1 MKMNELKE
9 LQPKIVDRF
18 ERILEQDKLNH
29 AYLFT
34 GNFAS
39 FDLAQKLAQSRFCQN
54 KMGVWPCG
62 ECRSCRL
69 IDEEDFSDVTVVRPQ
84 NQIIKTERIRE
95 LLKNFS
101 QSGVEGNEQVFI
113 ICEAE
118 KMHLNAAN
126 SLLKMIEEPQ
136 SEVYIFLLTSDENLI
151 LPTIKSR
158 TQVFHFPKNEAYLV
172 AKLEESGLLKD
183 QAQLLAA
190 YSQTL
195 EEAQNL
201 QTSKSFFDV
210 TQVCQRF
217 VDLCLAKNDL
227 AFLQVARLSSLADDK
242 EKQDQIFRILEIL
255 FSQHIEKE
263 SGRTS
268 LDRLFQ
274 SRKMWQANV
283 SFQNALEYMI
293 IQPAKRS

>member
-1 MKMNELKE
+1 MNINELKE

-69 IDEEDFSDVTVVRPQ
+69 IAEEDFSDVTVVRPQ

-158 TQVFHFPKNEAYLV
+158 TQVFHFPKNEDYLV

-183 QAQLLAA
+183 QAQLLVA

-217 VDLCLAKNDL
+217 VDLCLVKNDL

-274 SRKMWQANV
+274 SRKMWRANV

>member
-1 MKMNELKE
+1 MNINELKE

-69 IDEEDFSDVTVVRPQ
+69 IAEEDFSDVTVVRPQ

-118 KMHLNAAN
+118 KMHPNAAN

-158 TQVFHFPKNEAYLV
+158 TQVFHFPKNEDYLV

-183 QAQLLAA
+183 QAQLLAT

-201 QTSKSFFDV
+201 QTSKFFFDV

-274 SRKMWQANV
+274 SRKMWRANV
-283 SFQNALEYMI
+283 SFQNALEYII

>member
-1 MKMNELKE
+1 MNINELKE

-69 IDEEDFSDVTVVRPQ
+69 IAEEDFSDVTVVRPQ

-158 TQVFHFPKNEAYLV
+158 TQVFHFPKNEDYLV

-183 QAQLLAA
+183 QAQLLVA

-293 IQPAKRS
+293 IQPAKRI

>member
-69 IDEEDFSDVTVVRPQ
+69 IAEEDFSDVTVVRPQ

-136 SEVYIFLLTSDENLI
+136 SEVYIFPLTSDENLI

-158 TQVFHFPKNEAYLV
+158 TQVFHFPKNEDYLV

-274 SRKMWQANV
+274 SRKMWRANV

>member
-1 MKMNELKE
+1 MNINELKE

-195 EEAQNL
+195 EEARNL

-274 SRKMWQANV
+274 SRKMWRANV

>member
-1 MKMNELKE
+1 MNINELKE
-9 LQPKIVDRF
+9 LQPKIVDCF

-39 FDLAQKLAQSRFCQN
+39 FDLAQKLAQSRFCQD

-69 IDEEDFSDVTVVRPQ
+69 IAEEDFSDVTVVRPQ

-158 TQVFHFPKNEAYLV
+158 TQVFHFPKNEDYLV

-201 QTSKSFFDV
+201 QTSKFFFDV

-274 SRKMWQANV
+274 SRKMWRANV

>member
-1 MKMNELKE
+1 MNINELKE

-69 IDEEDFSDVTVVRPQ
+69 IAEEDFSDVTVVRPQ

-158 TQVFHFPKNEAYLV
+158 TQVFHFPKNEDYLV

-183 QAQLLAA
+183 QAQLLAT

-201 QTSKSFFDV
+201 QTSKFFFDV

-263 SGRTS
+263 SGRTF

-274 SRKMWQANV
+274 SRKMWRANV
-283 SFQNALEYMI
+283 SFQNALEYMV

>member
-39 FDLAQKLAQSRFCQN
+39 FDLAQKLAQSRFCQD

-69 IDEEDFSDVTVVRPQ
+69 IAEEDFSDVTVVRPQ

-201 QTSKSFFDV
+201 QTSKSFFDE

-217 VDLCLAKNDL
+217 VDLCLAKNEL
-227 AFLQVARLSSLADDK
+227 AFLQAAKLSSLADDK

-274 SRKMWQANV
+274 SRKMWRANV

>member
-1 MKMNELKE
+1 MNINELKE

-69 IDEEDFSDVTVVRPQ
+69 IAEEDFSDVTVVRPQ

-158 TQVFHFPKNEAYLV
+158 TQVFHFPKNEDYLV

-183 QAQLLAA
+183 QAQLLVA

>member
-1 MKMNELKE
+1 MNINELKE

-69 IDEEDFSDVTVVRPQ
+69 ITEEDFSDVTVVRPQ

-158 TQVFHFPKNEAYLV
+158 TQVFHFPKNEDYLV

-183 QAQLLAA
+183 QAQLLVA

-274 SRKMWQANV
+274 SRKMWRANV

>member
-1 MKMNELKE
+1 MNINELKE
-9 LQPKIVDRF
+9 LQPKIVDCF

-39 FDLAQKLAQSRFCQN
+39 FDLAQKLAQSRFCQD

-69 IDEEDFSDVTVVRPQ
+69 IAEEDFSDVTVVRPQ

-158 TQVFHFPKNEAYLV
+158 TQVFHFPKNEDYLV

-195 EEAQNL
+195 EEARNL

-274 SRKMWQANV
+274 SRKMWRANV

>member
-29 AYLFT
+29 AYIFT

-136 SEVYIFLLTSDENLI
+136 SDVYIFLLTSDENLI

>member
-1 MKMNELKE
+1 MNINELKE

-39 FDLAQKLAQSRFCQN
+39 FDLAQKLAQSRFCQD

-69 IDEEDFSDVTVVRPQ
+69 IAEEDFSDVTVVRPQ

-158 TQVFHFPKNEAYLV
+158 TQVFHFPKNEDYLV

-183 QAQLLAA
+183 QAQLLAT

-274 SRKMWQANV
+274 SRKMWRANV

>member
-1 MKMNELKE
+1 MKMNELRE

-39 FDLAQKLAQSRFCQN
+39 FDLAQKLAQSRFCQD

-69 IDEEDFSDVTVVRPQ
+69 IAEEDFSDVTVVRPQ

-158 TQVFHFPKNEAYLV
+158 TQVFHFPKNEDYLV

-201 QTSKSFFDV
+201 QTSKFFFDV

-274 SRKMWQANV
+274 SRKMWRANV

>member
-1 MKMNELKE
+1 MKMNELRE

-39 FDLAQKLAQSRFCQN
+39 FDLAQKLAQSRFCQD

-69 IDEEDFSDVTVVRPQ
+69 IAEEDFSDVTVVRPQ

-158 TQVFHFPKNEAYLV
+158 TQVFHFPKNEDYLV
-172 AKLEESGLLKD
+172 AKLEESGFLKD

-195 EEAQNL
+195 EEVQNL
-201 QTSKSFFDV
+201 QSSKSFFDV

-274 SRKMWQANV
+274 SRKMWRANV

>member
-1 MKMNELKE
+1 MNINELKE
-9 LQPKIVDRF
+9 LQPKIVDCF

-39 FDLAQKLAQSRFCQN
+39 FDLAQKLAQSRFCQD

-69 IDEEDFSDVTVVRPQ
+69 IAEEDFSDVTVVRPQ

-158 TQVFHFPKNEAYLV
+158 TQVFHFPKNEDYLV

-183 QAQLLAA
+183 QAQLLAT

-201 QTSKSFFDV
+201 QTSKFFFDV

-274 SRKMWQANV
+274 SRKMWRANV
-283 SFQNALEYMI
+283 SFQNALEYII

>member
-1 MKMNELKE
+1 MNINELKE

-69 IDEEDFSDVTVVRPQ
+69 IAEEDFSDVTVVRPQ
-84 NQIIKTERIRE
+84 NQIIKTEHIRE

-158 TQVFHFPKNEAYLV
+158 TQVFHFPKNEDYLV

-183 QAQLLAA
+183 QAKLLAT

-201 QTSKSFFDV
+201 QTSKFFFDV

-274 SRKMWQANV
+274 SRKMWRANV

>member
-39 FDLAQKLAQSRFCQN
+39 FDLAQKLAQSRFCQD

-69 IDEEDFSDVTVVRPQ
+69 IAEEDFSDVTVVRPQ

-158 TQVFHFPKNEAYLV
+158 TQVFHFPKNEDYLV
-172 AKLEESGLLKD
+172 AKLGESGLLKD

-195 EEAQNL
+195 EEARNL

-263 SGRTS
+263 SGRTF

-274 SRKMWQANV
+274 SRKMWRANV

>member
-1 MKMNELKE
+1 MNINELKE
-9 LQPKIVDRF
+9 LQPKIVDCF

-39 FDLAQKLAQSRFCQN
+39 FDLAQKLAQSRFCQD

-69 IDEEDFSDVTVVRPQ
+69 IAEEDFSDVTVVRPQ

-158 TQVFHFPKNEAYLV
+158 TQVFHFPKNEGYLV

-201 QTSKSFFDV
+201 QTSKFFFDV

-263 SGRTS
+263 SGRTF

-274 SRKMWQANV
+274 SRKMWRANV
-283 SFQNALEYMI
+283 SFQKCFRIYGDTASK
-293 IQPAKRS
+293 A

>member
-1 MKMNELKE
+1 MNINELKE

-39 FDLAQKLAQSRFCQN
+39 FDLAQKLAQSRFCQD

-69 IDEEDFSDVTVVRPQ
+69 IAEEDFSDVTVVRPQ

-158 TQVFHFPKNEAYLV
+158 TQVFHFPKNEDYLV

-201 QTSKSFFDV
+201 QTSKFFFDV

-274 SRKMWQANV
+274 SRKMWRANV
-283 SFQNALEYMI
+283 SFQNALEYII

>member
-1 MKMNELKE
+1 MNINELKE

-54 KMGVWPCG
+54 KMGGWPCG

-158 TQVFHFPKNEAYLV
+158 TQVFHFPKNEDYLV

-183 QAQLLAA
+183 QAQLLVA

-274 SRKMWQANV
+274 SRKMWRANV

>member
-1 MKMNELKE
+1 MNINELKE
-9 LQPKIVDRF
+9 LQPKIVDCF

-39 FDLAQKLAQSRFCQN
+39 FDLAQKLAQSRFCQD

-69 IDEEDFSDVTVVRPQ
+69 IAEEDFSDVTVVRPQ

-158 TQVFHFPKNEAYLV
+158 TQVFHFPKNEDYLV

-183 QAQLLAA
+183 QAQLLTA

-201 QTSKSFFDV
+201 QTSKFFFDV

-263 SGRTS
+263 SGRTF

-274 SRKMWQANV
+274 SRKMWRANV
-283 SFQNALEYMI
+283 SFQNALEYMV

>member
-1 MKMNELKE
+1 
-9 LQPKIVDRF
+9 
-18 ERILEQDKLNH
+18 
-29 AYLFT
+29 
-34 GNFAS
+34 
-39 FDLAQKLAQSRFCQN
+39 
-54 KMGVWPCG
+54 MGVWPCG

-69 IDEEDFSDVTVVRPQ
+69 IAEEDFSDVTVVRPQ

-158 TQVFHFPKNEAYLV
+158 TQVFHFPKNEDYLV

-217 VDLCLAKNDL
+217 VDLCLAKKDL

-274 SRKMWQANV
+274 SRKMWRANV

>member
-1 MKMNELKE
+1 MNINELKE
-9 LQPKIVDRF
+9 LQPKIVDCF

-39 FDLAQKLAQSRFCQN
+39 FDLAQKLAQSRFCQD

-69 IDEEDFSDVTVVRPQ
+69 IAEEDFSDVTVVRPQ

>member
-1 MKMNELKE
+1 MNINELKE

-39 FDLAQKLAQSRFCQN
+39 FDLAQKLAQSRFCQD

-69 IDEEDFSDVTVVRPQ
+69 IAEEDFSDVTVVRPQ

>member
-1 MKMNELKE
+1 MNINELKE

-69 IDEEDFSDVTVVRPQ
+69 IAEEDFSDVTVVRPQ

-158 TQVFHFPKNEAYLV
+158 TQVFHFPKNEDYLV

-183 QAQLLAA
+183 QAQLLAT

-201 QTSKSFFDV
+201 QTSKFFFDV

-274 SRKMWQANV
+274 SRKMWRANV

>member
-39 FDLAQKLAQSRFCQN
+39 FDLAQKLAQSRFCQD

-69 IDEEDFSDVTVVRPQ
+69 IAEEDFSDVTVVRPQ

-136 SEVYIFLLTSDENLI
+136 SEVYIFLLTNDENLI

-158 TQVFHFPKNEAYLV
+158 TQVFHFPKNEDYLV
-172 AKLEESGLLKD
+172 AKLEESVLLKD

-274 SRKMWQANV
+274 SRKMWRANV

>member
-29 AYLFT
+29 AYIFT

-101 QSGVEGNEQVFI
+101 QSGVEGNEQAFI

-136 SEVYIFLLTSDENLI
+136 SDVYIFLLTSDENLI

>member
-1 MKMNELKE
+1 MNINELKE
-9 LQPKIVDRF
+9 LQPKIVDCF

-69 IDEEDFSDVTVVRPQ
+69 IAEEDFSDVTVVRPQ

-158 TQVFHFPKNEAYLV
+158 TQVFHFPKNEDYLV

-183 QAQLLAA
+183 QAQLLVA

>member
-1 MKMNELKE
+1 MNINELKE
-9 LQPKIVDRF
+9 LQPKIVDCF

-39 FDLAQKLAQSRFCQN
+39 FDLAQKLAQSRFCQD

-69 IDEEDFSDVTVVRPQ
+69 IAEEDFSDVTVVRPQ

-158 TQVFHFPKNEAYLV
+158 TQVFHFPKNEDYLV

-201 QTSKSFFDV
+201 QTSKFFFDV

-274 SRKMWQANV
+274 SRKMWRANV
-283 SFQNALEYMI
+283 SFQNALEYII

>member
-1 MKMNELKE
+1 MNINELKE

-69 IDEEDFSDVTVVRPQ
+69 IAEEDFSDVTVVRPQ

-158 TQVFHFPKNEAYLV
+158 TQVFHFPKNEDYLV

-183 QAQLLAA
+183 QAQLLAT

-274 SRKMWQANV
+274 SRKMWRANV

>member
-1 MKMNELKE
+1 MNINELKE
-9 LQPKIVDRF
+9 LQPRAVSRF

-39 FDLAQKLAQSRFCQN
+39 FDLAQKLAQSRFCQD
-54 KMGVWPCG
+54 KTGVWPCG

-69 IDEEDFSDVTVVRPQ
+69 IAEEDFSDVTVVRPQ

-158 TQVFHFPKNEAYLV
+158 TQVFHFPKNEDYLV

-183 QAQLLAA
+183 QAQLLAT

-201 QTSKSFFDV
+201 QTSKFFFDV

-274 SRKMWQANV
+274 SRKMWRANV

>member
-1 MKMNELKE
+1 MNINELKE
-9 LQPKIVDRF
+9 LQPRAVSRF

-39 FDLAQKLAQSRFCQN
+39 FDLAQKLAQSRFCQD
-54 KMGVWPCG
+54 KTGVWPCG

-69 IDEEDFSDVTVVRPQ
+69 IAEEDFSDVTVVRPQ

-113 ICEAE
+113 VCEAE

-158 TQVFHFPKNEAYLV
+158 TQVFHFPKNEDYLV

-183 QAQLLAA
+183 QAQLLTA

>member
-1 MKMNELKE
+1 MKMNELRE

-39 FDLAQKLAQSRFCQN
+39 FDLVQKLAQSRFCQD

-69 IDEEDFSDVTVVRPQ
+69 IAEEDFSDVTVVRPQ

-118 KMHLNAAN
+118 KMHLNASN

-158 TQVFHFPKNEAYLV
+158 TQVFHFPKNEDYLV

-201 QTSKSFFDV
+201 QSSKSFFDV
-210 TQVCQRF
+210 TQACQRF

-255 FSQHIEKE
+255 FSQHIEAE

-268 LDRLFQ
+268 LERLIQ
-274 SRKMWQANV
+274 SRKMWRANV
-283 SFQNALEYMI
+283 SFQNALEYMV

>member
-1 MKMNELKE
+1 MNINELRE

-69 IDEEDFSDVTVVRPQ
+69 IAEEDFSDVTVVRPQ

-158 TQVFHFPKNEAYLV
+158 TQVFHFPKNEDYLV

-183 QAQLLAA
+183 QAQLLAT

-201 QTSKSFFDV
+201 QTSKFFFDV

-274 SRKMWQANV
+274 SRKMWRANV
-283 SFQNALEYMI
+283 SFQNALEYII

>member
-136 SEVYIFLLTSDENLI
+136 SDVYIFLLTSDENLI

-158 TQVFHFPKNEAYLV
+158 TQVFHFPKNEDYLV

>member
-1 MKMNELKE
+1 MNINELKE

-39 FDLAQKLAQSRFCQN
+39 FDLAQKLAQSRFCQD

-69 IDEEDFSDVTVVRPQ
+69 IAEEDFSDVTVVRPQ

-158 TQVFHFPKNEAYLV
+158 TQVFHFPKNEDYLV

-183 QAQLLAA
+183 QAQLLAT

-201 QTSKSFFDV
+201 QTSKFFFDV

-217 VDLCLAKNDL
+217 VDLCLAKKDL

>member
-1 MKMNELKE
+1 MKMNELRE
-9 LQPKIVDRF
+9 LQPRAVSRF

-39 FDLAQKLAQSRFCQN
+39 FDLAQKLAQSRFCQD

-69 IDEEDFSDVTVVRPQ
+69 IAEEDFSDVTVVRPQ

-101 QSGVEGNEQVFI
+101 QSGVESNEQVFI

-158 TQVFHFPKNEAYLV
+158 TQVFHFPKNEDYLV
-172 AKLEESGLLKD
+172 AKLEESDLLKD
-183 QAQLLAA
+183 QAQFLAA

-195 EEAQNL
+195 EEARNL

-227 AFLQVARLSSLADDK
+227 AFLQAAKLSSLADDK

-274 SRKMWQANV
+274 SRKMWRANV

>member
-1 MKMNELKE
+1 MNINEVKE

-69 IDEEDFSDVTVVRPQ
+69 IAEEDFSDVTVVRPQ

-158 TQVFHFPKNEAYLV
+158 TQVFHFPKNEDYLV

-183 QAQLLAA
+183 QAQLLAT

-201 QTSKSFFDV
+201 QTSKFFFDV

-274 SRKMWQANV
+274 SRKMWRANV
-283 SFQNALEYMI
+283 SFQNALEYII